1 MKQLKFLL
9 LSAVLLLSSCV
20 TNNSSST
27 SNSSTSTTSND
38 TTSESSSETSSSTSS
53 ETSTSDTSSSTSEI
67 PTTKI
72 QHFSHKFERNDFTQA
87 GGEYD
92 INGCHWIVDPFT
104 FYGAGAD
111 GIQIGSKNN
120 PQKTPWTM
128 KTSFDEEVTL
138 LSYSLMLKNA
148 NGGGGTI
155 NISASTYNDNHVFST
170 TTLTEFGDVEI
181 NQTITDFSLTLQS
194 TGSAAIY
201 LYSLSFSIET
211 AYDSKL
217 EITEDIYNPVPVEP
231 GKNGIPNINYQPT
244 TLEEYYIGIDFN
256 KDGSTL
262 LIDLRNKISNMT
274 KTSYSDAK
282 TMLLYADENPKT
294 PGYLYGLYDGD
305 DIKPIWDSGSSWNR
319 EHVWA
324 CSQMN
329 LTGTVRPDESTRNH
343 TSDLHNLRV
352 ACTAGNGFHGN
363 KFYDETNSNLA
374 LYPNL
379 THDDI
384 GGVHKFV
391 GDHRGDVARILFYMY
406 TRYEGLV
413 LDDLLDPTNDVSMG
427 KLSVLIKWHELDPV
441 DEFEVQRNN
450 RIYAYQGNRN
460 PYIDHPELVNKI
472 F

>member
-1 MKQLKFLL
+1 
-9 LSAVLLLSSCV
+9 
-20 TNNSSST
+20 
-27 SNSSTSTTSND
+27 
-38 TTSESSSETSSSTSS
+38 
-53 ETSTSDTSSSTSEI
+53 
-67 PTTKI
+67 
-72 QHFSHKFERNDFTQA
+72 
-87 GGEYD
+87 
-92 INGCHWIVDPFT
+92 
-104 FYGAGAD
+104 
-111 GIQIGSKNN
+111 
-120 PQKTPWTM
+120 
-128 KTSFDEEVTL
+128 
-138 LSYSLMLKNA
+138 
-148 NGGGGTI
+148 
-155 NISASTYNDNHVFST
+155 
-170 TTLTEFGDVEI
+170 
-181 NQTITDFSLTLQS
+181 
-194 TGSAAIY
+194 
-201 LYSLSFSIET
+201 
-211 AYDSKL
+211 
-217 EITEDIYNPVPVEP
+217 
-231 GKNGIPNINYQPT
+231 
-244 TLEEYYIGIDFN
+244 
-256 KDGSTL
+256 
-262 LIDLRNKISNMT
+262 
-274 KTSYSDAK
+274 
-282 TMLLYADENPKT
+282 
-294 PGYLYGLYDGD
+294 
-305 DIKPIWDSGSSWNR
+305 
-319 EHVWA
+319 
-324 CSQMN
+324 MN